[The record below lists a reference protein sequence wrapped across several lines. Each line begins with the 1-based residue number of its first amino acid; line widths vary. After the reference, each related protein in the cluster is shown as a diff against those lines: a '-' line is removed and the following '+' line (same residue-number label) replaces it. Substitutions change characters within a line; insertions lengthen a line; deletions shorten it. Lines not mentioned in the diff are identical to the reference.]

1 MANEIVKKC
10 VRAVNSLFGYSYVD
24 PRFKGIESLTQ
35 SAIDESQP
43 PVAEDAN
50 ELVSKCW
57 DTFCQLRNGDY
68 PNNTECAATALVE
81 IATFISVFLT
91 AHDKAKDA
99 EIERLESVLKMRN
112 LCFFCGN
119 DDEGTLRSDL
129 YMYSTSNCCV
139 KCNRPVCSDCATF
152 VGDDNIF
159 YYCPQC
165 SPERSRR

>member
-43 PVAEDAN
+43 PVAEDVEGLARAIYEDMKAGN
-50 ELVSKCW
+50 FVQIQNS
-57 DTFCQLRNGDY
+57 FSR
-68 PNNTECAATALVE
+68 AAET
-81 IATFISVFLT
+81 IQSFLT
-91 AHDKAKDA
+91 AHDAAKDA